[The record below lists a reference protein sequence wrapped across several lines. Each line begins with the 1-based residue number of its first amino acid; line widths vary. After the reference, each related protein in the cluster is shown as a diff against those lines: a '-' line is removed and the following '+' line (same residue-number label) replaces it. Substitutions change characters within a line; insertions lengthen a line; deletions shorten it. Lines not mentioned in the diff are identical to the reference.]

1 MIYYYHPLVIAARH
15 FAIRKHAGQVR
26 KYTGDSYWTH
36 CHSVAM
42 LVKEKATPQDGRLEI
57 LMAAAYLHD
66 TIEDT
71 GVTSEDIAHQFP
83 ECHQLVC
90 GLTDY
95 YTPKQFP
102 NENRAWRKE
111 KEAIRLGQM
120 ADIIPGLRLIKWCDL
135 IDNTH
140 SIVEHDPKFAIIY
153 LREKAFI
160 LEQLGF
166 GK

>member
-1 MIYYYHPLVIAARH
+1 MVDIIRRARL
-15 FAIRKHAGQVR
+15 FAIHAHDGQVR
-26 KYTGDSYWTH
+26 KYTGDPYWYH
-36 CHSVAM
+36 YQAVAK
-42 LVKEKATPQDGRLEI
+42 LVEQKTVPQDGRVEVLV
-57 LMAAAYLHD
+57 AAAWLHD

-71 GVTSEDIAHQFP
+71 DTTAEQIMEEFP
-83 ECHQLVC
+83 RCYQLVC

-120 ADIIPGLRLIKWCDL
+120 ADIVPGIRLIKWCDL
-135 IDNTH
+135 ADNTA